1 MVTTPEHPRLT
12 AQTAKSLADQVIE
25 SKVVPKKI
33 PAMDDIDAQTKAVGG
48 ALASALLTAT
58 EMPLH
63 MLQPVVGDL
72 AAQLV
77 ALGIRQTRHVDPSAV
92 HAPAWI
98 TDGVRQESIRLPAP
112 PQHTD
117 GTPFV
122 ARTAI
127 APDLPKRIKKD
138 ARAVAVFI
146 EQPASEQPPTDT
158 GIPAAPAAPPS
169 EPQR

>member
-1 MVTTPEHPRLT
+1 MTEPTGAEDLTPES
-12 AQTAKSLADQVIE
+12 AKALADHVIE
-25 SKVVPKKI
+25 STVIPKKV
-33 PAMDDIDAQTKAVGG
+33 PALDDIDGQTQALGG

-77 ALGIRQTRHVDPSAV
+77 ALGIRQTDLVDPEAV

-98 TDGVRQESIRLPAP
+98 TDGIRQESVKLPDP

-117 GTPFV
+117 GDSFV
-122 ARTAI
+122 ARTEE
-127 APDLPKRIKKD
+127 APTAPKRIAKA
-138 ARAVAVFI
+138 ARAVRREV
-146 EQPASEQPPTDT
+146 S
-158 GIPAAPAAPPS
+158 
-169 EPQR
+169 R

>member
-1 MVTTPEHPRLT
+1 MSEKLSPES
-12 AQTAKSLADQVIE
+12 AKAIADQVID
-25 SKVVPKKI
+25 SAVVPKRI
-33 PAMDDIDAQTKAVGG
+33 PSLDDIDGQTRALGG

-77 ALGIRQTRHVDPSAV
+77 ALGIRQTELIDPNAV

-98 TDGVRQESIRLPAP
+98 TDGVKQESVKLPEP

-117 GTPFV
+117 GEPFV
-122 ARTAI
+122 ARTDEAPEIPNQI
-127 APDLPKRIKKD
+127 AKA
-138 ARAVAVFI
+138 ARAVRRGV
-146 EQPASEQPPTDT
+146 S
-158 GIPAAPAAPPS
+158 G
-169 EPQR
+169 

>member
-1 MVTTPEHPRLT
+1 MTEPTGTEDLTPES
-12 AQTAKSLADQVIE
+12 AKALADYVIE
-25 SKVVPKKI
+25 STVIPKKV
-33 PAMDDIDAQTKAVGG
+33 PALDDIDGQTQALGG

-77 ALGIRQTRHVDPSAV
+77 ALGIRQTDLVDPEAV

-98 TDGVRQESIRLPAP
+98 TDGIRQESVKLPDP

-117 GTPFV
+117 GDSFV
-122 ARTAI
+122 ARTEE
-127 APDLPKRIKKD
+127 APTAPKRIAKA
-138 ARAVAVFI
+138 ARAVRREV
-146 EQPASEQPPTDT
+146 S
-158 GIPAAPAAPPS
+158 
-169 EPQR
+169 R

>member
-1 MVTTPEHPRLT
+1 MVTEPTGTEDLTPES
-12 AQTAKSLADQVIE
+12 AKALADHVIE
-25 SKVVPKKI
+25 STVIPKKV
-33 PAMDDIDAQTKAVGG
+33 PALDDIDGQTQALGG

-77 ALGIRQTRHVDPSAV
+77 ALGIRQTDLVDPEAV

-98 TDGVRQESIRLPAP
+98 TDGIRQESVKLPDP

-117 GTPFV
+117 GDSFV
-122 ARTAI
+122 ARTEE
-127 APDLPKRIKKD
+127 APTAPKRIAKA
-138 ARAVAVFI
+138 ARAVRRLGRA
-146 EQPASEQPPTDT
+146 
-158 GIPAAPAAPPS
+158 GGGHL
-169 EPQR
+169 R